1 MEKIKKA
8 YYLLF
13 YKIYRFYKSMEDD
26 GFADWKAGLVIQT
39 LQIFVMFIIIGQ
51 TEIITKHKLI
61 PAGDPKI
68 WATPIAIMLAIF
80 NYYIFLHRRNW
91 KNYEEEFRS
100 YSRQKNRLIN
110 FIVFC
115 IIFGTLLLLIF
126 TLYLY
131 SKVDR
136 TKYK

>member
-26 GFADWKAGLVIQT
+26 GFADWKAKLFIEILHIFILTIIVGQIQ
-39 LQIFVMFIIIGQ
+39 L
-51 TEIITKHKLI
+51 ITKWRII
-61 PAGDPKI
+61 PNEIPKI
-68 WATPIAIMLAIF
+68 WIIPILLIIVNF
-80 NYYIFLHRRNW
+80 TDKFFSFEKW

-126 TLYLY
+126 TFYLY
-131 SKVDR
+131 SKVDW

>member
-1 MEKIKKA
+1 
-8 YYLLF
+8 
-13 YKIYRFYKSMEDD
+13 MEDD
-26 GFADWKAGLVIQT
+26 GFADWKAKLFIEILHIFILTIIVGQIQ
-39 LQIFVMFIIIGQ
+39 L
-51 TEIITKHKLI
+51 ITKWRII
-61 PAGDPKI
+61 PNEIPKI
-68 WATPIAIMLAIF
+68 WIIPILLIIVNF
-80 NYYIFLHRRNW
+80 TDKFFSFEKW

-126 TLYLY
+126 TFYLY
-131 SKVDR
+131 SKVDW